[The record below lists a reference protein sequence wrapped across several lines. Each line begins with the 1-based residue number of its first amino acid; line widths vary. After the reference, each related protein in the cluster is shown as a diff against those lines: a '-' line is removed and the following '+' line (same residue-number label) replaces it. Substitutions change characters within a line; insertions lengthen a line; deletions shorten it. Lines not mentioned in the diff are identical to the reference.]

1 MRKNDAKALGCLSLL
16 IGGLLSI
23 FIPIF
28 LIGNKIYSD
37 VVWVFLAPGWFIL
50 RPGAHDGLV
59 ILLATFLDTIIFA
72 ALNYG
77 IIYCVVRFSGR
88 AKYE

>member
-1 MRKNDAKALGCLSLL
+1 MRKHDAKARGCLSLL

-28 LIGNKIYSD
+28 LIGSNIYSD
-37 VVWVFLAPGWFIL
+37 AVWVFLMPGWVIL

-59 ILLATFLDTIIFA
+59 ILLATLLDTIIFA
-72 ALNYG
+72 VLIYG
-77 IIYCVVRFSGR
+77 IIYGVVRFLGR